1 MTAILSNPK
10 ICKMKNLMVA
20 SVAFLFLSCHQTEQK
35 NSEKEAT
42 VQKPIDSAQVGGDN
56 FVKSEAPD
64 AGTKMDQGYC
74 LSRHNNGMAQSPI
87 NILTFDADKV
97 KSRNVPIRFNTQ
109 IVAVENLGHTI
120 QVDFAGGSECQA
132 DGKIY
137 TSKQFHFHTP
147 SEHMIDGMTFPMEMH
162 IVNVL
167 KDSNI
172 KNKPS
177 FLVVGI
183 LFKMGKENKLL
194 NEFLKDVPK
203 EESEKDSLPPG
214 TVNMNDLSPLV
225 LNSSAGNS
233 FYSYDGSLTTAPF
246 TESVH
251 WVILKQIVEASP
263 DQIIAIEKMEGNNA
277 RHIQE
282 IYDRKVAS
290 AQLQP
295 E

>member
-1 MTAILSNPK
+1 MPVEEFCHNPK
-10 ICKMKNLMVA
+10 TEAMKSLIVGLMV
-20 SVAFLFLSCHQTEQK
+20 FLFLSCHQPEQK
-35 NSEKEAT
+35 NNEKEAAA
-42 VQKPIDSAQVGGDN
+42 QKPVDSTHVDGDN

-87 NILTFDADKV
+87 NILTFVADKDI
-97 KSRNVPIRFNTQ
+97 SRNLPIRFNTQ

-120 QVDFAGGSECQA
+120 QVDFKGGSECQA
-132 DGKIY
+132 DGRTY

-162 IVNVL
+162 IVNIL
-167 KDSNI
+167 NDSSN
-172 KNKPS
+172 KEKPS
-177 FLVVGI
+177 YLVVGI

-194 NEFLKDVPK
+194 SEFLAHVPK
-203 EESEKDSLPPG
+203 EESEKDSLPTG
-214 TVNMNDLSPLV
+214 TVNITDLSPQLF
-225 LNSSAGNS
+225 NGGPGNS

-246 TESVH
+246 TERVH

-263 DQIIAIEKMEGNNA
+263 EQIIAIEKMEGNNA

-290 AQLQP
+290 SKL
-295 E
+295 